1 MTFEHDEAGG
11 LLGPDR
17 VLCLA
22 LVEARVAWFGPVD
35 CQTTSSVP
43 QHALLVARPRGQ
55 LLTVLE
61 PSYRRLW
68 VSLNSTLHHQ
78 FIIYALVVVYLE
90 NIKATIFSNSQL
102 IQRFHKK
109 IPTSIRKQVL
119 TIQFC
124 TISYNLL
131 R

>member
-1 MTFEHDEAGG
+1 MLRETLKISQTSNIICICILTFEHDEAGG

-17 VLCLA
+17 VLRLA

-78 FIIYALVVVYLE
+78 FIVYALVVVCLE
-90 NIKATIFSNSQL
+90 NIKATIFSNS
-102 IQRFHKK
+102 
-109 IPTSIRKQVL
+109 
-119 TIQFC
+119 
-124 TISYNLL
+124 
-131 R
+131 